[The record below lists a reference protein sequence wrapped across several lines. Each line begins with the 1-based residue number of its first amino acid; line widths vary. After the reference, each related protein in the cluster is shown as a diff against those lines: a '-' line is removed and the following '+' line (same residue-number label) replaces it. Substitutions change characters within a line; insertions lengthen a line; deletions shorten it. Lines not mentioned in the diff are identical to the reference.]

1 MGEADKSDSW
11 DFTEVIQIQRTVN
24 AEVAAETLRYAASDW
39 QGDPKVA
46 AWLESRADRITEAS
60 TWDREGWPGSAGE

>member
-24 AEVAAETLRYAASDW
+24 AEVAAETLRLAASDW
-39 QGDPKVA
+39 QGDSEVA
-46 AWLESRADRITEAS
+46 AWLENRADQITKVG
-60 TWDREGWPGSAGE
+60 TWDREGWPASAGE